1 MKYVVLCN
9 CQLLRFALA
18 RCKLGYEHFK
28 CLWLYLMNLFLNVA
42 IDLEE
47 SFNVWQWNFKQMQG
61 HFTSF
66 LVIWW
71 CGFYFID
78 CLIEILL

>member
-1 MKYVVLCN
+1 
-9 CQLLRFALA
+9 
-18 RCKLGYEHFK
+18 
-28 CLWLYLMNLFLNVA
+28 MNLFLNVA

-47 SFNVWQWNFKQMQG
+47 SFYVCKWNFKQMQG
-61 HFTSF
+61 HFTSS

-71 CGFYFID
+71 CGFYSID